1 MLDLSLSAI
10 ILSLSALALG
20 VGLGWWISHIRST
33 QQDVLTHQE
42 LDGLRNQYD
51 CAVEEN
57 NRLRQQLKQVE
68 ENRAKAVSLLDAS
81 NDYGYFLETRK
92 ALEDSRKRSDSH
104 LKKLQEQEQHII
116 RLTSIIQSIQSEQD
130 AQIGRGL
137 NLSSSASDSSV
148 RTSG

>member
-10 ILSLSALALG
+10 IFSLSAMALG
-20 VGLGWWISHIRST
+20 VGLGWWISHVRRT

-92 ALEDSRKRSDSH
+92 ALEDSRKRSESH

-116 RLTSIIQSIQSEQD
+116 KLTSIIQSIHSEHD

-137 NLSSSASDSSV
+137 NLPSPSDASV

>member
-10 ILSLSALALG
+10 IFSLSAMALG
-20 VGLGWWISHIRST
+20 VGLGWWISHVRRT

-92 ALEDSRKRSDSH
+92 ALEDSRKRSESH
-104 LKKLQEQEQHII
+104 LKNSKNKS
-116 RLTSIIQSIQSEQD
+116 SIL
-130 AQIGRGL
+130 L
-137 NLSSSASDSSV
+137 N
-148 RTSG
+148 

>member
-10 ILSLSALALG
+10 IFSLSAMALG
-20 VGLGWWISHIRST
+20 VGLGWWISHVRRT

-92 ALEDSRKRSDSH
+92 ALEDSRKRSESH

-116 RLTSIIQSIQSEQD
+116 KLTSIIQSIHSEHD

-137 NLSSSASDSSV
+137 NLPSPSDTSV